1 MKSGRF
7 SSDLKE
13 RIAEI
18 NGLREE
24 RDKQMAKKRILSGEE
39 RSGQRN
45 NARRDTE
52 RYERQLAFSARLM
65 KSGCFAQ
72 FECESGKED
81 DIRKKDL
88 KKKSQMF

>member
-24 RDKQMAKKRILSGEE
+24 RDKQMAKNAFYLVKKGRVSEIMQEEIQNGTKGNLLS
-39 RSGQRN
+39 
-45 NARRDTE
+45 
-52 RYERQLAFSARLM
+52 
-65 KSGCFAQ
+65 AQ
-72 FECESGKED
+72 D
-81 DIRKKDL
+81 
-88 KKKSQMF
+88 